1 MIIDFNGNL
10 DKDFTKYLDEL
21 KQTYGEE
28 LTKLNGVSEQNL
40 NFTGFIDNFI
50 DNTSKVVDISINPN
64 ANSDT
69 KDVTSLIHNMAEPH
83 CKLLAMN
90 KIFYEMKKKYGI
102 DEAKRWLEGEWI
114 GRSYLHD
121 FPTATFVP
129 YCYAVD
135 LDQLVEKGLFF
146 INKFKTQPAKHLTT
160 FNDHC
165 LEYIGWLS
173 NRQSGAVG
181 LPSYL
186 VYSYWYWKND
196 IANNFY
202 LKDPE
207 YYRRQCFQKFIYDCN
222 QPYLRVIQ
230 SAFTNITIM
239 DRPYLEELFGGREYP
254 DGQFVI
260 DNIDG
265 IIEHQKVFMDVVK
278 ETRKH
283 MMATFPVIT
292 YSLLYQDGKFV
303 DEDFARW
310 ACKENMEWCDGNFY
324 LGKDV
329 TALSSCCRLV
339 NNLEDVHKKKKDLG
353 FINSIGGTSL
363 SIGSVKVNTINL
375 RRIALEAKKQVEG
388 DKAFPDVST
397 RYIFEEYFLPIL
409 KNEVD
414 ICVKT
419 LDVVRH
425 IIKRNIEKG
434 LLPNYTYELLKL
446 ENQYNTIGIMAMFE
460 AVRDLVGMEE
470 DAFGNVSYS
479 KQGLEIACE
488 ILDNINKWKEEYD
501 FDYSVN
507 VEAIPGESAAVKLRK
522 KDDIMFQDAHREN
535 IYSNQW
541 IPLQTKCTIQE
552 KVRLGAI
559 LDAKCGGGQISH
571 INVEGNFNNFEQ
583 AWQILNYL
591 AKEGVIYSCFNKKIS
606 VCESEHA
613 FIGEGP
619 CPICGKPKYDEFTR
633 VVGFLTPS
641 KSYSKERKEEF
652 NNRKWYNISEVE
664 DASK

>member
-1 MIIDFNGNL
+1 MKIDFNDNL
-10 DKDFTKYLDEL
+10 DKDFVEAFDNLIE
-21 KQTYGEE
+21 TYGDD
-28 LTKLNGVSEQNL
+28 LAVLNGLSNSNL

-50 DNTSKVVDISINPN
+50 DNSNKVVDISINPN

-90 KIFYEMKKKYGI
+90 KIFYELKKKYGL
-102 DEAKRWLEGEWI
+102 EQAQKWLHGEWI
-114 GRSYLHD
+114 GETYLHD
-121 FPTATFVP
+121 FPSSTFMP

-196 IANNFY
+196 VKNNFY

-222 QPYLRVIQ
+222 QPYLRIIQ

-239 DRPYLEELFGGREYP
+239 DRPYLEELFGGRVYP

-265 IIEHQKVFMDVVK
+265 IIEHQKVFMEVVK
-278 ETRKH
+278 KTRKQ

-292 YSLLYQDGKFV
+292 YSLLFRDGKFV
-303 DEDFARW
+303 DEDFAKW
-310 ACKENMEWCDGNFY
+310 CCETNMEWCDGNFY
-324 LGKDV
+324 LGSDV
-329 TALSSCCRLV
+329 TSLSSCCRLI
-339 NNLEDVHKKKKDLG
+339 NNLEDVHKKKNLG

-375 RRIALEAKKQVEG
+375 RRIALDSNRNK
-388 DKAFPDVST
+388 DVFMKMLDE
-397 RYIFEEYFLPIL
+397 R
-409 KNEVD
+409 VD
-414 ICVKT
+414 NTIKT
-419 LDVVRH
+419 LDVVRS
-425 IIKRNIEKG
+425 IISRNIDKG
-434 LLPNYTYELLKL
+434 LLPNYTHGLLKL
-446 ENQYNTIGIMAMFE
+446 ENQYNTIGITAMYETIREFGGIGIDE
-460 AVRDLVGMEE
+460 
-470 DAFGNVSYS
+470 FGNHYYTEE
-479 KQGLEIACE
+479 GLKFASD
-488 ILDNINKWKEEYD
+488 ILDKIAELKESYD
-501 FDYSVN
+501 YDYSIN
-507 VEAIPGESAAVKLRK
+507 IEAIPAENANVKLRK
-522 KDDIMFQDAHREN
+522 KDDLFYPDEHKEN

-541 IPLQTKCTIQE
+541 IPLQEKCTIQE
-552 KVRLGAI
+552 KVRTASA
-559 LDAKCGGGQISH
+559 LDNKCGGGQISH
-571 INVEGNFNNFEQ
+571 INVNGNFNNFDQ
-583 AWQILNYL
+583 AWKILNYL
-591 AKEGVIYSCFNKKIS
+591 GQSNVIYSCFNKKIS
-606 VCESEHA
+606 VCANEHA
-613 FIGEGP
+613 YIGDTN
-619 CPICGKPKYDEFTR
+619 CPTCGEPKYDEFTR

-652 NNRKWYNISEVE
+652 ENRKWYNTE
-664 DASK
+664 DIENASN